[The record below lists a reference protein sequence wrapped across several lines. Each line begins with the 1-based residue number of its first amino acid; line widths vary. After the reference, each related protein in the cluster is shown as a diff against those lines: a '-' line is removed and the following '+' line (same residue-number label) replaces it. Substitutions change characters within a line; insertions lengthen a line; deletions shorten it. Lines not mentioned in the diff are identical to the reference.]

1 MDISPD
7 MTVDQIMRNVPAT
20 IRVFLD
26 FHMRCV
32 GCPIGPY
39 HTVKDACREH
49 GVDQA
54 RFMRS
59 LLRSALTAGE
69 GVNPRASRIAR
80 KGDAGRG

>member
-1 MDISPD
+1 MTIRPD
-7 MTVDQIMRNVPAT
+7 MTVDQIMRDVPAT

-26 FHMRCV
+26 FHMGCV

-59 LLRSALTAGE
+59 LMKSASKAGE
-69 GVNPRASRIAR
+69 GVSPRPSRKSRTA
-80 KGDAGRG
+80 GAGRG